1 MEYGEIKA
9 NIIMRT
15 IIFVLSSNYKACSCS
30 ETSYPIEISMYVQR
44 LADCVG
50 GESLNVKPQVY
61 NGGRK
66 IPLLVIGCTN
76 SLHTR

>member
-1 MEYGEIKA
+1 
-9 NIIMRT
+9 MRT
-15 IIFVLSSNYKACSCS
+15 LYFVLNSNNKACSCS
-30 ETSYPIEISMYVQR
+30 ETSYPILITMYVQR

-50 GESLNVKPQVY
+50 DESLNVKPQVC

-66 IPLLVIGCTN
+66 IPLLEIGSTN